1 MIISG
6 HICFIFKPI
15 WGIPTDYSS
24 AGTASPHPRSS
35 TKVTIRKKAVNRVDF
50 EVFFEPRTWNPEK
63 STISHRIIYWLVFF
77 WNFPYIGNFMIPT
90 DELHVIFQR
99 GQPPT
104 SLNWWY
110 PSLGGISTW
119 WPYGW
124 WPCDHL
130 SYFDV
135 FVIFSGWS
143 WWWNSNLCCFLFLL
157 VKSPLGTS
165 TRHAAVLLAWPRS
178 LRSFGGCGEDLL
190 HPGPWG
196 TMGFYKGYRM
206 GPPRYRSVDISVA
219 QLWFMVDITIDHYS

>member
-1 MIISG
+1 MFYFQADLGDPNRLFFSRNRI
-6 HICFIFKPI
+6 
-15 WGIPTDYSS
+15 
-24 AGTASPHPRSS
+24 AAS
-35 TKVTIRKKAVNRVDF
+35 
-50 EVFFEPRTWNPEK
+50 EVFNEGDDPQEGGKPGGFWGFFLSRELEIQRNQPFLIEL
-63 STISHRIIYWLVFF
+63 STGWCFF
-77 WNFPYIGNFMIPT
+77 LNFPYIGNFMIPT

-143 WWWNSNLCCFLFLL
+143 WWWNSNLCCFFLDFYWWNHHWAPAPGMLLCCWRGPGVSGVL
-157 VKSPLGTS
+157 VDVVKIFCIPDHG
-165 TRHAAVLLAWPRS
+165 
-178 LRSFGGCGEDLL
+178 
-190 HPGPWG
+190 GPWVSTKVTG
-196 TMGFYKGYRM
+196 W
-206 GPPRYRSVDISVA
+206 GPQDIVPLTY
-219 QLWFMVDITIDHYS
+219 QWLNYGLW